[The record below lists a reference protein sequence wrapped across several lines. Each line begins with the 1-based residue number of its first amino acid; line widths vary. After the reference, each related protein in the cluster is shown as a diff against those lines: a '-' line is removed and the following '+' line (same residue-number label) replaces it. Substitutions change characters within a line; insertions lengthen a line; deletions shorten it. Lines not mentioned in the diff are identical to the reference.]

1 MISFRELIQIPKFQF
16 MRRGYIRGHPQ
27 AITRLFQGQLRN
39 FMDFVPAQLRGQV
52 LQGTIAQSVEV
63 PN

>member
-1 MISFRELIQIPKFQF
+1 
-16 MRRGYIRGHPQ
+16 MRRAYIRNHPQ

-52 LQGTIAQSVEV
+52 LQGNIQQQVDV
-63 PN
+63 PT